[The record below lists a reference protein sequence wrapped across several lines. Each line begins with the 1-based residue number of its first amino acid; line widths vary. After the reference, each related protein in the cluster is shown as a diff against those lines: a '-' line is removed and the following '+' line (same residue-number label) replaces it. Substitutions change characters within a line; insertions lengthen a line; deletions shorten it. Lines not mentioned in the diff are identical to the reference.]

1 MTRLWTRKK
10 TIGADRK
17 GVRGDIRLVHSKER
31 ASLDKEPTS
40 ERGEAMVNSIRFYG
54 AREGNS
60 PAEAMTAMSAA
71 LYEYLMARARPKL
84 KDNETCRVPF
94 ADAKAYLQI
103 EKTSRLREYMSA
115 LSSTW
120 VSYDFL
126 ESTEGFQKIGRR
138 VQLMNCS
145 EVISPTQERF
155 IEIEMFPSVRKAILA
170 AEIYTHLELGAF
182 PRFSSKYTQ
191 RLYPKL
197 ALMSGR
203 DQRPPMRWTPEE
215 LAEQLGWRP
224 DTWKFGN
231 FEARVLK
238 PVIADI
244 QEHVRRFEITC
255 EYVRGS
261 GRGHP
266 VSEIVITVGK
276 AISTEDEMR
285 LADMTK
291 STRTIV
297 RRIAS
302 EAAVDFATQ
311 MPNETVLRRA
321 ATRLG
326 KPVTEIAT
334 MWTEAFADEAIMAK
348 LEREG
353 LIAAFES
360 WVRAQEIA
368 ADEDE
373 DDAEVDFDAANTILV
388 TLADGYGLD
397 TAASA
402 IEEHLWTGSST
413 MTIRILWSVDGEDHQ
428 HDIKVTPTERDL
440 ALLLHANQDVIEEM
454 EYAA

>member
-1 MTRLWTRKK
+1 M
-10 TIGADRK
+10 I
-17 GVRGDIRLVHSKER
+17 
-31 ASLDKEPTS
+31 
-40 ERGEAMVNSIRFYG
+40 NSIRFYG

-71 LYEYLMARARPKL
+71 LYEYLMARARPTV
-84 KDNETCRVPF
+84 KDDETCRVSF
-94 ADAKAYLQI
+94 ADAKSYLQV

-126 ESTEGFQKIGRR
+126 ESSEGFQKIGRR

-155 IEIEMFPSVRKAILA
+155 IEVEMFPSVRKAILA

-197 ALMSGR
+197 ALMAGR
-203 DQRPPMRWTPEE
+203 QQRPPMRWAPEQ

-244 QEHVRRFEITC
+244 QSHVRRFGITC
-255 EYVRGS
+255 EYVRGA
-261 GRGHP
+261 GRGQP
-266 VSEIVITVGK
+266 VTEIVITVGS
-276 AISTEDEMR
+276 AISIDEEMR
-285 LADMTK
+285 KADINR
-291 STRTIV
+291 SDRTRV
-297 RRIAS
+297 RRIAAD
-302 EAAVDFATQ
+302 AAVDLATQ
-311 MPNETVLRRA
+311 MPGEDILRRA

-326 KPVTEIAT
+326 KPVTVIAS
-334 MWTEAFADEAIMAK
+334 MWTEAFGEPLIMEMLERDGVKPAFEEWLQQQQAMQSDADE
-348 LEREG
+348 
-353 LIAAFES
+353 
-360 WVRAQEIA
+360 
-368 ADEDE
+368 
-373 DDAEVDFDAANTILV
+373 EVDFDAASTV
-388 TLADGYGLD
+388 VMTLAEGYNVDVACDAIDG
-397 TAASA
+397 
-402 IEEHLWTGSST
+402 HLWTGST
-413 MTIRILWSVDGEDHQ
+413 PKTIRIVLNANGDQHE
-428 HDIKVTPTERDL
+428 HDIEVTPTERDL
-440 ALLLHANQDVIEEM
+440 ALLLHANQDIIEDM

>member
-1 MTRLWTRKK
+1 MTRLWIRKR
-10 TIGADRK
+10 TTGADRK

-31 ASLDKEPTS
+31 PSVDREPTS

-84 KDNETCRVPF
+84 QDNEPCLVSF
-94 ADAKAYLQI
+94 ADAKSYLQL

-126 ESTEGFQKIGRR
+126 ESAEGFQKIGRR

-145 EVISPTQERF
+145 EVISPTHERF
-155 IEIEMFPSVRKAILA
+155 IEIEMFPSVRKAILSS
-170 AEIYTHLELGAF
+170 EIYTHLELGAF

-197 ALMSGR
+197 ALMAGR
-203 DQRPPMRWTPEE
+203 DNRPPMRWTPEE

-244 QEHVRRFEITC
+244 QEHVRRFAITC

-266 VSEIVITVGK
+266 VTEIVITVGK
-276 AISTEDEMR
+276 AISTEEEIRKAEM
-285 LADMTK
+285 DK
-291 STRTIV
+291 SDRMRI
-297 RRIAS
+297 RRIAAD
-302 EAAVDFATQ
+302 AAVDLATQ
-311 MPNETVLRRA
+311 MPGEDILRRA

-326 KPVTEIAT
+326 KPVTAVAT
-334 MWTEAFADEAIMAK
+334 MWTEAFGEPLIMEM
-348 LEREG
+348 LDRDG
-353 LIAAFES
+353 LKAAFAE
-360 WVRAQEIA
+360 WLKQQEA
-368 ADEDE
+368 MQSDDDE
-373 DDAEVDFDAANTILV
+373 EVDFDAAGTILV
-388 TLADGYGLD
+388 TLADGYDLV

-402 IEEHLWTGSST
+402 IDGHLWTGST
-413 MTIRILWSVDGEDHQ
+413 PKTIRIIWNATGEQQQ
-428 HDIKVTPTERDL
+428 HDIEITPTERDL
-440 ALLLHANQDVIEEM
+440 ALLLRANEDIIGDLD
-454 EYAA
+454 YAA

>member
-1 MTRLWTRKK
+1 MNRLWARKR
-10 TIGADRK
+10 TIGAERK

-31 ASLDKEPTS
+31 PSVDREPTS

-84 KDNETCRVPF
+84 QDNEPCLVSF
-94 ADAKAYLQI
+94 ADAKAYLQL

-126 ESTEGFQKIGRR
+126 ESAEGFQKIGRR

-155 IEIEMFPSVRKAILA
+155 IEIEMFPSVRKAILS
-170 AEIYTHLELGAF
+170 AEIYTHVELGAF

-197 ALMSGR
+197 ALMAGR
-203 DQRPPMRWTPEE
+203 DTRPPMRWTPEE

-238 PVIADI
+238 PVLADI
-244 QEHVRRFEITC
+244 QEHVRRFVITC
-255 EYVRGS
+255 EYVKGS

-266 VSEIVITVGK
+266 VTEIVITVGK
-276 AISTEDEMR
+276 AISTEEEIR
-285 LADMTK
+285 KADMDK
-291 STRTIV
+291 SDRTRI
-297 RRIAS
+297 RRIAAD
-302 EAAVDFATQ
+302 AAVDLATQ
-311 MPNETVLRRA
+311 MPGDDILRRA
-321 ATRLG
+321 ATRLS
-326 KPVTEIAT
+326 KPVTIIAT
-334 MWTEAFADEAIMAK
+334 MWAEAFADEGIMD
-348 LEREG
+348 LMQREG
-353 LIAAFES
+353 LKVAFEE
-360 WVRAQEIA
+360 WVMRQEA
-368 ADEDE
+368 RQG
-373 DDAEVDFDAANTILV
+373 DDDVDFDTANAILV
-388 TLADGYGLD
+388 TLADGYDLD
-397 TAASA
+397 TATSA
-402 IEEHLWTGSST
+402 IEGHLWTGSSAK
-413 MTIRILWSVDGEDHQ
+413 TIRILWNAAGEQHE
-428 HDIKVTPTERDL
+428 HDIQIIPTERDL
-440 ALLLHANQDVIEEM
+440 ALLLHANQDIIEDM
-454 EYAA
+454 EYVA

>member
-1 MTRLWTRKK
+1 MTRLWTRKR
-10 TIGADRK
+10 TIGAERK

-31 ASLDKEPTS
+31 PSVDREPTS

-71 LYEYLMARARPKL
+71 LYEYLMARARSKL
-84 KDNETCRVPF
+84 QENEPCLVSF
-94 ADAKAYLQI
+94 ADAKAYLQL

-126 ESTEGFQKIGRR
+126 ESAEGFQKIGRR

-155 IEIEMFPSVRKAILA
+155 IEIEMFPSVRKAILS
-170 AEIYTHLELGAF
+170 AEIYTHVELGAF
-182 PRFSSKYTQ
+182 PRFTSKYTQ

-197 ALMSGR
+197 ALMAGR
-203 DQRPPMRWTPEE
+203 GTRPPMRWTPEE

-238 PVIADI
+238 PVLADI
-244 QEHVRRFEITC
+244 HEHVRRFVITC

-266 VSEIVITVGK
+266 VTEIVITVGK
-276 AISTEDEMR
+276 AISAEEEIR
-285 LADMTK
+285 KADMDK
-291 STRTIV
+291 SDRTRI
-297 RRIAS
+297 RRIAAD
-302 EAAVDFATQ
+302 AAVDLATQ
-311 MPNETVLRRA
+311 MPGDDLLRRA
-321 ATRLG
+321 ATRLN
-326 KPVTEIAT
+326 KPVTIIAT
-334 MWTEAFADEAIMAK
+334 MWTETFADEGIMD
-348 LEREG
+348 LMQREG
-353 LIAAFES
+353 LKVAFEE
-360 WVRAQEIA
+360 WVMRQEA
-368 ADEDE
+368 RQG
-373 DDAEVDFDAANTILV
+373 DDDVEIDFDTANAILV

-397 TAASA
+397 LATST
-402 IEEHLWTGSST
+402 IEGHLWTGAAPK
-413 MTIRILWSVDGEDHQ
+413 TIRILWNVAGAQHQ
-428 HDIKVTPTERDL
+428 HDIKITPTERDL
-440 ALLLHANQDVIEEM
+440 ALLLHANQDIIEDM